1 LPVILARIDD
11 RLIHGQ
17 VTVAWG
23 GWLEPDRMILVN
35 DEIATSEWRREL
47 YAEADSLGAAV
58 SVLTKSDFLKE
69 LEKGRWDD
77 ERVILIVESPADM
90 LDLIVG
96 GLVIESVNVGGM
108 HFSPGRR
115 EVLSYV
121 YVNDEDIAAMRS
133 IVERGVG
140 LTAQDVP
147 QTQPVDLRKALE
159 RP

>member
-35 DEIATSEWRREL
+35 DEIATTEWRRDL

-58 SVLTKSDFLKE
+58 SVLTKDAFLE
-69 LEKGRWDD
+69 ENVRGVWDD
-77 ERVILIVESPADM
+77 ERVVLIVETPSDM
-90 LDLIVG
+90 LDLIAG
-96 GLVIESVNVGGM
+96 GLSLEQVNVGGM
-108 HFSPGRR
+108 HFSPGKR

-121 YVNDEDIAAMRS
+121 YVDDADVLAMRE
-133 IVERGVG
+133 IVARGVR
-140 LTAQDVP
+140 LSAQDVP
-147 QTQPVDLRKALE
+147 ATQSVDLADALS
-159 RP
+159 

>member
-35 DEIATSEWRREL
+35 DEIATTEWRRDL

-58 SVLTKSDFLKE
+58 SVLTKDAFLE
-69 LEKGRWDD
+69 ENVRGVWDD
-77 ERVILIVESPADM
+77 ERVVLIVETPSDM
-90 LDLIVG
+90 FDLIAG
-96 GLVIESVNVGGM
+96 GLSLEEVNVGGM
-108 HFSPGRR
+108 HFSPGKR

-121 YVNDEDIAAMRS
+121 YVDDADVLAMRE
-133 IVERGVG
+133 IVARGVR
-140 LTAQDVP
+140 LSAQDVP
-147 QTQPVDLRKALE
+147 ATQSVDLADALS
-159 RP
+159 